1 MGVMGSDV
9 LLQFDKAS
17 KTFPGAKE
25 RLVTALQE
33 ISFSVHRG
41 EFVTL
46 LGPSGCGKST
56 LLRLAA
62 GLEMAS
68 SGTVLYQGQPVT
80 GPNLERGFVF
90 QSYSAFPWLT
100 VKENTGFGLR
110 QEESDGSREKEISS
124 WLQLMGL
131 SEFADA
137 YPKVLSGGM
146 RQRLALAR
154 SMIVKPKLLLLDEP
168 FGALDEHTRESMQ
181 QLLLDVVS
189 DSGCTILFVTHDIR
203 EAILLGDRIIVLSS
217 RPGRVLRDVI
227 CPLSKPRRRDHLRTP
242 EFNSLYETILDEFPV

>member
-1 MGVMGSDV
+1 MGSDV
-9 LLQFDKAS
+9 LLQFDNAA
-17 KTFPGAKE
+17 KTFLGAKG
-25 RLVTALQE
+25 RPVTALQE
-33 ISFSVHRG
+33 ISFSIHRG

-46 LGPSGCGKST
+46 IGPSGCGKST

-68 SGTVLYQGQPVT
+68 SGAVVYEGQPVI
-80 GPNLERGFVF
+80 GPELERGFVF

-100 VKENTGFGLR
+100 VRQNIGFGLR
-110 QEESDGSREKEISS
+110 KENSDGSREREISN
-124 WLQLMGL
+124 WMELMGL
-131 SEFADA
+131 SEFGDA
-137 YPKVLSGGM
+137 FPKVLSGGM

-168 FGALDEHTRESMQ
+168 FGALDEHTREGMQ

-217 RPGRVLRDVI
+217 RPGRVLRDVPS
-227 CPLSKPRRRDHLRTP
+227 PLTKPRRREHLRTP
-242 EFNSLYETILDEFPV
+242 EFNSLYETILDEFPI

>member
-1 MGVMGSDV
+1 MATNA
-9 LLQFDKAS
+9 LLQFDRAS
-17 KTFPGAKE
+17 KSFVSSRGHN
-25 RLVTALQE
+25 VTALE
-33 ISFSVHRG
+33 PISFSIQRG

-46 LGPSGCGKST
+46 IGPSGCGKST

-62 GLEMAS
+62 GLDAPT
-68 SGTVLYQGQPVT
+68 SGSVLYDGQPVN
-80 GPNLERGFVF
+80 GPSMERGFVF

-100 VKENTGFGLR
+100 VRENVGFGLHR
-110 QEESDGSREKEISS
+110 EQHNQREEEISR

-131 SEFADA
+131 AEFADS

-181 QLLLDVVS
+181 QLLLQVVA
-189 DSGCTILFVTHDIR
+189 DSGCTVLFVTHDIR
-203 EAILLGDRIIVLSS
+203 EAVLLGDRIIVLSA
-217 RPGRVLRDVI
+217 RPGRVLRDVTS
-227 CPLSKPRRRDHLRTP
+227 PLSKPRGREHLRAP
-242 EFNSLYETILDEFPV
+242 EFAALYETILDELPV